1 MAAGEQAGLLDLQKE
16 LTCSI
21 CTEVLF
27 QPLTLLDCL
36 HTFCGSCLKEWFSWQ
51 ASQASASK
59 PNPYTC
65 PSCRASV
72 RETRPNATVTTLL
85 DMYLQ
90 ANPGRGRTQEEQNEL
105 RSKYKPGEQ
114 VLPRVRVEKID
125 AADERML
132 AEVREM
138 SLRDAGVRSLG
149 AYERGTRHRTAE
161 RRRDPSSDGRQRRRH
176 QQPTSEH
183 ERPEA
188 SSRRQIGHQS
198 SLRSLMSSSEID
210 SSEMEEEILRLV
222 DEGWLDGIDLNNL
235 DTSQV
240 DELSERIAEAY
251 RRRHRHRAGQENS
264 PTANPGRSRDL
275 SERHSR
281 NNRRSSGA
289 EPRQPTSHPPVSRPR
304 LLEAYPTS
312 ASQQRRASSE
322 HRRQTSPSPRSSV
335 GRISTASHYQASRSS
350 TDLSQRPSSSASRPP
365 PTDLSSQG
373 RRITDPSQTHTTR
386 IRGHTRSEFID
397 AEQSASV
404 GSAAPTGPVAER
416 APSRPTLPP
425 RSSDPG
431 QAHAA
436 QTVDTSGLR
445 ENPSHSHGPPSA
457 IHPVSRPAASAP
469 DAPKLYTE
477 PSIVCNRCDRQNIQY
492 ELHWNC
498 SRCLAGEYNLC
509 SRCYRLGRGCLHWF
523 GFGHAALQRY
533 QRDVKDPSKPKDPSP
548 PHSLIGRRYGQ
559 PGPEMFVSSS
569 AEGERNMTKQ
579 DPAQR
584 LQSGAFCGSCSSNA
598 NECFWKCGSCNEGE
612 WGFCNR
618 CVDQGRCCS
627 HPLLPVTHKS
637 SLNSGSLLHDPNT
650 SQGTSYVPAAG
661 PHSPSST
668 HFLGLSSPNHYVPLT
683 LSTKCNV
690 CQFPI
695 PPSKTRFHCPQ
706 CNDGDYNICTTS
718 YLKLISSRRI
728 SVDDGDKGWR
738 KCQNGHRM
746 IVVGFEDSS
755 AGQRRVVVKDMVGGL
770 ALKDGGDSG
779 GDQSISQELSWQDGQ
794 QRHIRKVFGQHTS
807 NEMQGSATT
816 ATPLLRKYPPSGG
829 SGMRALAVWSYW
841 PEEDATDELPFP
853 RGAEIKEVED
863 INGDWFL
870 GSYCGKM
877 GVFPGNHVRV
887 LDVVKS

>member
-1 MAAGEQAGLLDLQKE
+1 M
-16 LTCSI
+16 LTSLRKI

-90 ANPGRGRTQEEQNEL
+90 ANPGRGRTKEEQNEL

-114 VLPRVRVEKID
+114 VLPRVRVQKVD

-138 SLRDAGVRSLG
+138 SLRDAGVRSSG
-149 AYERGTRHRTAE
+149 SYERGTRHRTAE
-161 RRRDPSSDGRQRRRH
+161 RRRNHSSDGRERRRH
-176 QQPTSEH
+176 QQTNPEH
-183 ERPEA
+183 GLAEA

-198 SLRSLMSSSEID
+198 SLRSLMSGSDID

-240 DELSERIAEAY
+240 DELSERIADAY
-251 RRRHRHRAGQENS
+251 RRRHGSSAGQRGTQS
-264 PTANPGRSRDL
+264 DSSRRPRDRG
-275 SERHSR
+275 ERHPQGHANSR
-281 NNRRSSGA
+281 NDERSTDT
-289 EPRQPTSHPPVSRPR
+289 EQHQPTSHPPVSRPR

-312 ASQQRRASSE
+312 PSQQRRASSE
-322 HRRQTSPSPRSSV
+322 QRRQTSPSPRSSA
-335 GRISTASHYQASRSS
+335 GRISSASQSQAAQSA
-350 TDLSQRPSSSASRPP
+350 TDLSQRPSSAPRPP
-365 PTDLSSQG
+365 PSSLNNQG

-386 IRGHTRSEFID
+386 NRGHARSESTN
-397 AEQSASV
+397 AEQS
-404 GSAAPTGPVAER
+404 GSIRNVDQTRPTAEQAPP
-416 APSRPTLPP
+416 RPTLPP

-431 QAHAA
+431 QTHAMQA
-436 QTVDTSGLR
+436 MDSNGPRQNPSYPQ
-445 ENPSHSHGPPSA
+445 ENPSSSHATSHPP
-457 IHPVSRPAASAP
+457 VPAPRS
-469 DAPKLYTE
+469 PKLYAE

-498 SRCLAGEYNLC
+498 SRCQVGQYNLC
-509 SRCYRLGRGCLHWF
+509 SRCYRLGRGCLHWY
-523 GFGHAALQRY
+523 GFGYAALQRF
-533 QRDVKDPSKPKDPSP
+533 QRDVKDPSKPKNPTP
-548 PHSLIGRRYGQ
+548 PHGLIGYQFGR
-559 PGPEMFVSSS
+559 PDSDVVLSPSTEN
-569 AEGERNMTKQ
+569 EGTMTKQ
-579 DPAQR
+579 DPALR

-598 NECFWKCGSCNEGE
+598 NECFWKCSSCNEGE

-627 HPLLPVTHKS
+627 HPLLPVALKS
-637 SLNSGSLLHDPNT
+637 SINSGSQLHDHNA
-650 SQGTSYVPAAG
+650 SRGTSYVPALG
-661 PHSPSST
+661 PRSPSST
-668 HFLGLSSPNHYVPLT
+668 HFLGLFPPNQYIPLT
-683 LSTKCNV
+683 SSTKCNL
-690 CQFPI
+690 CQYPI
-695 PPSKTRFHCPQ
+695 PPSNTRFHCFQ

-718 YLKLISSRRI
+718 YLKLISAGRI
-728 SVDDGDKGWR
+728 NVDDGDKGWR
-738 KCQNGHRM
+738 KCPNGHRM

-755 AGQRRVVVKDMVGGL
+755 AGQRRVIVKDLVGGL
-770 ALKDGGDSG
+770 GLKDAGNSNS
-779 GDQSISQELSWQDGQ
+779 DQSRSQELSWHDGQ
-794 QRHIRKVFGQHTS
+794 QRHVRKVFGPDRS
-807 NEMQGSATT
+807 GEMQDGTASA
-816 ATPLLRKYPPSGG
+816 APLLRKYPPNGG
-829 SGMRALAVWSYW
+829 TGMRALAVWSYW
-841 PEEDATDELPFP
+841 PEDGATDELPFP
-853 RGAEIKEVED
+853 RGAEIREVED

-877 GVFPGNHVRV
+877 GVFPSNHVRV
-887 LDVVKS
+887 LDVVKN